1 MSAPVISP
9 SSTSTASASAGGGAS
24 GASHPSATGLFGNM
38 FSLNLPSFTMNP
50 TSNGQFLDMAANTTT
65 AGPIS
70 SLLEKSHFSLQQALF
85 ISSDQGNL
93 GSQKD
98 LESLLTSFK
107 QTSDELT
114 PGILVALTPGVP
126 SNEILEQIRNKFA
139 ELGIDPSKLESIS
152 ITDSSFSSGLSL
164 DTSDADQAGNFL
176 LITTGFTPSEM
187 ADIKASIKALSEND
201 LNQSFSLRR
210 AEDRANEIDAS
221 NAAIVMMV
229 FLSPLPKVDNI
240 EMPKDQ
246 SFDLSTLS
254 GFIQLSR
261 DSAKDHI
268 NHLTDEAAWAKKLSD
283 KLGSISLTDEISP
296 FDEELN
302 AILSFTPQPKSDDGF
317 QGSLSSSSHLQ
328 KETSGAK
335 SIVGEI
341 SSKTAMSLDQ
351 ATLLSP
357 GLIDPLGGD
366 MLLTANGH
374 ILSSQSTSSL
384 INPLFTSG
392 SAIATHPSVHA
403 VATFIEKAATGSE
416 KAKQELS
423 LQLDPPELGR
433 MQVQL
438 SIEKDGQMKVH
449 LMAEKQETLA
459 LFQRDSHALKFALDS
474 AGLQID
480 QSSLTFD
487 LASGDQSF
495 NQLMNGSNKDHQSR
509 NGESGTGPQGS
520 AQGDDTHISDI
531 VETKMIF
538 TPHSVTGNVHYSF
551 LA

>member
-1 MSAPVISP
+1 MSAPVILP
-9 SSTSTASASAGGGAS
+9 SSTSTASASAGGAAS
-24 GASHPSATGLFGNM
+24 GTSHPSATGLFGNM

-50 TSNGQFLDMAANTTT
+50 TSNGQFLDIAANTTT

-85 ISSDQGNL
+85 ISSDQGDW

-98 LESLLTSFK
+98 LESLLASFK
-107 QTSDELT
+107 QTSDELN

-126 SNEILEQIRNKFA
+126 SNEILQQIKNKFA

-152 ITDSSFSSGLSL
+152 ITDPSFSSGLSL

-187 ADIKASIKALSEND
+187 ADIKASIKSLSEND

-246 SFDLSTLS
+246 NFDLSTLS

-261 DSAKDHI
+261 DSAEDHI
-268 NHLTDEAAWAKKLSD
+268 DHLTDEAAWAKKLSD

-302 AILSFTPQPKSDDGF
+302 AILSFTPQSKSDDGF

-328 KETSGAK
+328 KETSGPK

-351 ATLLSP
+351 ATLLPP

-509 NGESGTGPQGS
+509 NGESGTGLQGA
-520 AQGDDTHISDI
+520 AQSDDTHIPDI

>member
-1 MSAPVISP
+1 MSAPVILP
-9 SSTSTASASAGGGAS
+9 SSTSTASASAGGAAS

-50 TSNGQFLDMAANTTT
+50 TSNGQFLDIAANTTT

-85 ISSDQGNL
+85 ISSDQSNRF
-93 GSQKD
+93 SQKD
-98 LESLLTSFK
+98 LESLLASFK
-107 QTSDELT
+107 QTSDELN

-126 SNEILEQIRNKFA
+126 SNEILEQIRHKFV

-152 ITDSSFSSGLSL
+152 ITDPSFSSGLSL

-187 ADIKASIKALSEND
+187 ADIKASIKSLSEND
-201 LNQSFSLRR
+201 LNQSLSLRR

-221 NAAIVMMV
+221 NAAIVMML
-229 FLSPLPKVDNI
+229 FMSPLPKVDNI

-246 SFDLSTLS
+246 NFDLSTLS

-261 DSAKDHI
+261 DSAEDHI
-268 NHLTDEAAWAKKLSD
+268 DHLTDEAAWAKKLSD

-302 AILSFTPQPKSDDGF
+302 AILSFTPQSKSDDGF

-328 KETSGAK
+328 KETSGPK

-351 ATLLSP
+351 ATLLPP
-357 GLIDPLGGD
+357 GLIDPLVGD

-449 LMAEKQETLA
+449 LVAEKEETLA
-459 LFQRDSHALKFALDS
+459 LFQRDSHALKSALDN

-509 NGESGTGPQGS
+509 NGESGTGLQGS
-520 AQGDDTHISDI
+520 VQSDDTHIPDI

>member
-1 MSAPVISP
+1 MSAPVILP
-9 SSTSTASASAGGGAS
+9 SSTSTASASTGGSAS
-24 GASHPSATGLFGNM
+24 GASHSSVTGLFGSI
-38 FSLNLPSFTMNP
+38 FSLNLPAFTMNP
-50 TSNGQFLDMAANTTT
+50 SPNGQSLDIAANTTT
-65 AGPIS
+65 TGSMS

-85 ISSDQGNL
+85 ISSDQANWA
-93 GSQKD
+93 SQKD
-98 LESLLTSFK
+98 LENLLASFK
-107 QTSDELT
+107 HTSDELNS
-114 PGILVALTPGVP
+114 GILVALTPGVP

-152 ITDSSFSSGLSL
+152 IRNSSFSSGLSL

-187 ADIKASIKALSEND
+187 ADIKASIKSLSEND
-201 LNQSFSLRR
+201 LNQSLSLRH
-210 AEDRANEIDAS
+210 AEERANDIDAS

-229 FLSPLPKVDNI
+229 FMSPLPKV
-240 EMPKDQ
+240 EHTETLKDQ
-246 SFDLSTLS
+246 IFDLSSLS
-254 GFIQLSR
+254 GFTQLS
-261 DSAKDHI
+261 DDIAKDHI
-268 NHLTDEAAWAKKLSD
+268 NHLTDEAAWARKLSD
-283 KLGSISLTDEISP
+283 KLQSMSLADEISP

-302 AILSFTPQPKSDDGF
+302 AILSFTPQSKSDDGF

-328 KETSGAK
+328 KETSGLK
-335 SIVGEI
+335 PIVGEM
-341 SSKTAMSLDQ
+341 SNKTGMPLDQ
-351 ATLLSP
+351 ASLLAP
-357 GLIDPLGGD
+357 GIVDPLGGD

-374 ILSSQSTSSL
+374 ILSSQATSSL

-449 LMAEKQETLA
+449 LVAEKQETLA
-459 LFQRDSHALKFALDS
+459 LFQRDSHALKSALDN
-474 AGLQID
+474 AGLPID

-509 NGESGTGPQGS
+509 NGESGANLQGT
-520 AQGDDTHISDI
+520 AQADDTHISDI
-531 VETKMIF
+531 VESKMIF
-538 TPHSVTGNVHYSF
+538 IPHSVTGNIHYSF